1 MDKALQDK
9 LKRQSENLWKI
20 IDALKVLGLKKPE
33 LADILTDNAQDIPV
47 GVDKVNTNCMCAKP
61 IATGVAYTSTKPCR

>member
-47 GVDKVNTNCMCAKP
+47 GVDKVNTLYVCE
-61 IATGVAYTSTKPCR
+61 AYCDWSCLYQY